1 MCIHLLTALLNSL
14 PDCSVACKSNLIT
27 LGNKSADRGSALS
40 HQENDFEYD
49 KLGLNGY
56 NTAAVSL
63 DYAHNSFFFFT
74 FCLNKQLYKNNRW
87 STPRRINAVTALQ
100 CCKQKS
106 ASSTK
111 LLIIYCCT
119 VDLHPPFCLIID
131 ICSSGPLTHTHT
143 LSGKGCGHD
152 KGQRRK

>member
-63 DYAHNSFFFFT
+63 DYAHNSFFFLHFAST
-74 FCLNKQLYKNNRW
+74 NNFIK
-87 STPRRINAVTALQ
+87 TTDEAPR
-100 CCKQKS
+100 
-106 ASSTK
+106 
-111 LLIIYCCT
+111 
-119 VDLHPPFCLIID
+119 
-131 ICSSGPLTHTHT
+131 GE
-143 LSGKGCGHD
+143 
-152 KGQRRK
+152 